1 MGWCDC
7 FAMPATLSA
16 EKTEIGYKFI
26 DYLLGAEFASQIA
39 KIGNYATTSSIIR
52 DELSKE
58 QQEAIFIDDME
69 VMKSFMWPVA
79 PENYSEWLKIW
90 NEVKAS

>member
-1 MGWCDC
+1 
-7 FAMPATLSA
+7 
-16 EKTEIGYKFI
+16 
-26 DYLLGAEFASQIA
+26 
-39 KIGNYATTSSIIR
+39 
-52 DELSKE
+52 LSKQ
-58 QQEAIFIDDME
+58 QQEAIFVDDMD